1 MLTLNAKKWFTLFLS
16 LSLLQYSKRYFMFH
30 LKTDNLW
37 KIRFLKTWDNLSL
50 QFNSILQLTDN
61 VEIITK
67 KTFNNFFRE
76 FIERS
81 GARLVSIP
89 DAIYDSDLIIV
100 AVPKDFYKVTK
111 PLIHYCFCLIIYLKL
126 ICAYNFNSSSNRAA
140 K

>member
-1 MLTLNAKKWFTLFLS
+1 MPKND
-16 LSLLQYSKRYFMFH
+16 LLCSYLRVSSNIQNDILCFIK
-30 LKTDNLW
+30 KTDNLW
-37 KIRFLKTWDNLSL
+37 KVRIRITWNQLSL
-50 QFNSILQLTDN
+50 QFNSIIQLTVN

-67 KTFNNFFRE
+67 IFFFNFFRE

-111 PLIHYCFCLIIYLKL
+111 PFIHYCFCLIIYLKL

>member
-1 MLTLNAKKWFTLFLS
+1 MPKMIYFVLGILESPPIFKTIFYVS
-16 LSLLQYSKRYFMFH
+16 LK
-30 LKTDNLW
+30 KTDNLW
-37 KIRFLKTWDNLSL
+37 KIRILKTWNHLSL
-50 QFNSILQLTDN
+50 QFNSIQLT

-111 PLIHYCFCLIIYLKL
+111 TFVHHSFCLIICLKL
-126 ICAYNFNSSSNRAA
+126 ICAYKINWSLIQ
-140 K
+140 